1 MQIGTVFLLITINI
15 TIPFNW
21 INEVGNKVGNTVGN
35 KPLNITRPKILPE
48 IRNNRNITTKQL
60 AVILGISE
68 TAVDKNLKF
77 LKENGFIERKDSKKA
92 GYWVVL

>member
-1 MQIGTVFLLITINI
+1 MS
-15 TIPFNW
+15 PFNCLS
-21 INEVGNKVGNTVGN
+21 
-35 KPLNITRPKILPE
+35 LNIKPNYTSKKWVQVRLGALKC
-48 IRNNRNITTKQL
+48 IRAIFCVWIFLDTKLIHLQHFSV

>member
-1 MQIGTVFLLITINI
+1 MGSSPIGCLKMYQSNFLCLDFLDTKLIHLQH
-15 TIPFNW
+15 FS
-21 INEVGNKVGNTVGN
+21 V
-35 KPLNITRPKILPE
+35 
-48 IRNNRNITTKQL
+48 